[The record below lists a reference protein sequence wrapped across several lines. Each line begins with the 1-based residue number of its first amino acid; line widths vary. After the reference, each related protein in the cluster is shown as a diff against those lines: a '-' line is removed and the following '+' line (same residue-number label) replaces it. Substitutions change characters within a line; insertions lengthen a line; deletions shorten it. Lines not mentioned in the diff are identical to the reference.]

1 MPVAFL
7 APLALAALGLVAA
20 PVVVHMLRRSK
31 SHRLDFPSLRFLRET
46 PSLVRRLTP
55 PNRRWLLAL
64 RISVIALIALA
75 AARPALTGSAAS
87 SGSETVVLLDAS
99 ASMDRPEPRD
109 AALAAAR
116 DVLGRLGPAD
126 VASVAQFDIQ
136 VRWLVRGGTRQDAL
150 AALDSYAAGS
160 AAGAPADAVATVE
173 RSLSTS
179 TAAARRVVLISD
191 WQRSNI
197 DGLAADVDRAAAL
210 ETIRVENPF
219 SNAFVADATVATV
232 ASGENLAVSVVRSG
246 PESRSVAWA
255 TVPLADGAA
264 AEGILVGLDAESW
277 TARVTTPDE
286 FDADDVRFGVVGPP
300 GPVIVCDP
308 GAGAPFLAAAARANY
323 GEARVSVA
331 SRMDGATLAG
341 ASAAVVS
348 SRALDVAGASA
359 ALETWVR
366 EGGSALIFAASPGS
380 GSEVF
385 PDVVNAEPKG
395 SSVSLAVWPVDPAAV
410 AMRVTSIRVRPVEAS
425 TGDFVLARDSEG
437 NPVAVR
443 RTVGAGTVTVA
454 GFDTSPESGSL
465 LYDGGFPDVVRALV
479 GQPAAETREVGESLE
494 GIPDGAVVDL
504 AGRKLTVQSDGTVRP
519 DAPGIV
525 RVRSGDVVRL
535 IAVNVAAS
543 ESEPGQLSAE
553 EVAAMARPGSASAI
567 SSTLALEA
575 SERRWPLWRILLA
588 LALIATIVE
597 LIYAGSSRRRSTA
610 SPAGADG
617 VALPS

>member
-7 APLALAALGLVAA
+7 APLALAALGLIAA
-20 PVVVHMLRRSK
+20 PVIVHMLRRSK

-64 RISVIALIALA
+64 RIGVIALIALA
-75 AARPALTGSAAS
+75 AARPAWTGGAAS
-87 SGSETVVLLDAS
+87 SGAETVILLDAS
-99 ASMDRPEPRD
+99 ASMDRPGTRD
-109 AALAAAR
+109 AVLAAAR
-116 DVLGRLGPAD
+116 DVIGRLGESD
-126 VASVAQFDIQ
+126 VASVAQFDRQ
-136 VRWLVRGGTRQDAL
+136 VRWLLRGGTRQDAL
-150 AALDSYAAGS
+150 AVLDTYAAGS
-160 AAGAPADAVATVE
+160 AAGATADAVASVE
-173 RSLSTS
+173 RSLATS
-179 TAAARRVVLISD
+179 TAASRRIVLISD

-197 DGLAADVDRAAAL
+197 EGLAADGDRTAAL
-210 ETIRVENPF
+210 EPIRIENQF
-219 SNAFVADATVATV
+219 GNAFVADATVETV
-232 ASGENLAVSVVRSG
+232 ASGESLAVSVVRSST
-246 PESRSVAWA
+246 ESRSVARV

-264 AEGILVGLDAESW
+264 AEGVLVARDAESW

-286 FDADDVRFGVVGPP
+286 FDADDVRFGSVGRP

-331 SRMDGATLAG
+331 SRLDGATLAG

-348 SRALDVAGASA
+348 SRALDVAGAAA
-359 ALETWVR
+359 ALEAWVR

-380 GSEVF
+380 GSQYF
-385 PDVVNAEPKG
+385 PTVDGADPIG
-395 SSVSLAVWPVDPAAV
+395 SSVSLAVSPEDPAAL
-410 AMRVTSIRVRPVEAS
+410 ALRAASIRTRSVEAAA
-425 TGDFVLARDSEG
+425 GDLVLARDG
-437 NPVAVR
+437 GGRPVVVQR
-443 RTVGAGTVTVA
+443 KLGAGGVTVA

-465 LYDGGFPDVVRALV
+465 VYDGGFPDVVRSLLR
-479 GQPAAETREVGESLE
+479 QPAAESREVGDSLT
-494 GIPDGAVVDL
+494 GLPVGAVVDL
-504 AGRKLTVQSDGTVRP
+504 AGRKLTVQSDGTVRL

-525 RVRSGDVVRL
+525 RVTSGDSVRL
-535 IAVNVAAS
+535 VAVNVAAS

-553 EVAAMARPGSASAI
+553 EVAALARQGGEPAL

-588 LALIATIVE
+588 LALIATIAE
-597 LIYAGSSRRRSTA
+597 LVYAGSSRRRTAA
-610 SPAGADG
+610 SPAGPDG